1 MIGKLKVLSLSKE
14 IEGLKEKKVYQDV
27 NIHFRDLYSHTLM
40 LKNKKEY
47 ILNIVATSIEAE
59 SLLIEGDVWKHSD
72 VVQATNGKEE
82 LKAGTMFEFRLNPTA
97 K

>member
-1 MIGKLKVLSLSKE
+1 MTGKLKVLSLSKE

-27 NIHFRDLYSHTLM
+27 NIHFRDSHSHTLT

-47 ILNIVATSIEAE
+47 VLEIAATSIEAE
-59 SLLIEGDVWKHSD
+59 SLLIEGDIWTD
-72 VVQATNGKEE
+72 GQEQWR
-82 LKAGTMFEFRLNPTA
+82 AGTIFEFRFWPFC